1 MFLVKQTICLFHNMN
16 IYAYN
21 QYTSTTVPEMPGSN
35 VCYLRSLNTLCIFEQ

>member
-1 MFLVKQTICLFHNMN
+1 MFLVKQTICLFRNMN

-35 VCYLRSLNTLCIFEQ
+35 VCCLRPLSTLCIVEQ